1 MDKRGLEFEELV
13 KWIIALV
20 VLIIGV
26 LGIMILKGRGS
37 DLMEKFLNLLKF
49 GR

>member
-26 LGIMILKGRGS
+26 LGIIILKGRGS

>member
-13 KWIIALV
+13 KWLIALFILLIV
-20 VLIIGV
+20 VLGV
-26 LGIMILKGRGS
+26 LILKGRGS
-37 DLMEKFLNLLKF
+37 ALISKFFEILRF